1 MVVVRLT
8 RAVVFTAQRF
18 LVLEDTTARF
28 RSASRVALSYRL
40 LPCGD
45 VANGSLCQSARGL
58 GREMSLAIIFI
69 YLAMVLLLGVLSH
82 KLFRNTGEDYFVASR
97 TINWFILLMTL
108 FGTNMT
114 AFSILGASGE
124 AYHRGIGVFALM
136 ASSSAIVV
144 PCVFLFIG
152 TRLWRLGKRFGY
164 VTQAQ
169 YFRDRWES
177 DGLGLLLFIVFVLLL
192 IPYLLIGVMGGGGT
206 LATLTDGKIP
216 QWGGGLL
223 ICAVVL
229 CYVTYSGMR
238 GTAWVNTFQTLV
250 FMTLG
255 GITFF
260 VITNRMGGF
269 SNAISK
275 VDTGLLMQAEHIK
288 PLELLTYLCIPLCVG
303 MFPHIFSHFL
313 TAKDVGTFRYAII
326 LYPLCI
332 AIVWIPSVLLGILGS
347 VDVPDLKGAQ
357 ANNVLIQM
365 ISMHAPGVLAGF
377 LGAGVFAAIMS
388 SLDSQSLAIGSMFT
402 HDIVEHYRRE
412 VFSERQRVWVGRLF
426 VSGVLC
432 ITYLI
437 SLIATPS
444 IFRLAIWSFTGFAG
458 LFPIVVAALFWRR
471 STKFGV
477 FAAIVSVILL
487 WLYFFLQN
495 WRTPGYSVGG
505 TGIMPA
511 AILIAVSS
519 VTLIV
524 VSLFTKPPNSQTLE
538 KFFGYN
544 KI

>member
-1 MVVVRLT
+1 
-8 RAVVFTAQRF
+8 
-18 LVLEDTTARF
+18 
-28 RSASRVALSYRL
+28 
-40 LPCGD
+40 
-45 VANGSLCQSARGL
+45 
-58 GREMSLAIIFI
+58 MSLAVIIT
-69 YLAMVLLLGVLSH
+69 YLALVLVLGALSH
-82 KLFRNTGEDYFVASR
+82 KLFRKTGEDYFVASR

-114 AFSILGASGE
+114 AFTILGASGE

-152 TRLWRLGKRFGY
+152 TRLWRLGKQFGY
-164 VTQAQ
+164 VTQVQ

-177 DGLGLLLFIVFVLLL
+177 DALGLLLFIVFVLLL

-206 LATLTDGKIP
+206 LATLTDGTVPHWI
-216 QWGGGLL
+216 GGLL

-250 FMTLG
+250 FMVLG

-260 VITNRMGGF
+260 IITHRMGGL
-269 SNAISK
+269 STAISK
-275 VDTGLLMQAEHIK
+275 VDPGLLMQASHIK

-313 TAKDVGTFRYAII
+313 TAKDVGSFRYAII

-332 AIVWIPSVLLGILGS
+332 AVVWVPSVMLGILGN
-347 VDVPDLKGAQ
+347 VDVPGLQGSQ

-365 ISMHAPGVLAGF
+365 IHIHAPGILAGF

-402 HDIVEHYRRE
+402 HDIVGHYRRDT
-412 VFSERQRVWVGRLF
+412 FSDRQRVWVGRLF

-432 ITYLI
+432 VTYLI
-437 SLIATPS
+437 SLVATPS
-444 IFRLAIWSFTGFAG
+444 IFKLAIWSFTGFVG

-471 STKFGV
+471 STKAGV
-477 FAAIVSVILL
+477 FAAIASVILL
-487 WLYFFLQN
+487 WFYFFLQN
-495 WRTPGYSVGG
+495 WQTPGYSVGG

-511 AILIAVSS
+511 AILLIAATV
-519 VTLIV
+519 VLIV
-524 VSLFTKPPNSQTLE
+524 VSLLTKPPSSQTIN
-538 KFFGYN
+538 KFFSESDKLTGV
-544 KI
+544 

>member
-1 MVVVRLT
+1 
-8 RAVVFTAQRF
+8 
-18 LVLEDTTARF
+18 
-28 RSASRVALSYRL
+28 
-40 LPCGD
+40 
-45 VANGSLCQSARGL
+45 
-58 GREMSLAIIFI
+58 MSLAVVFI
-69 YLAMVLLLGVLSH
+69 YLAVVLMLGVLSH

-164 VTQAQ
+164 VTQVQ

-177 DGLGLLLFIVFVLLL
+177 DGLGLLLFIIFVLLL

-216 QWGGGLL
+216 QWIGGLL

-229 CYVTYSGMR
+229 SYVTYSGMR

-260 VITNRMGGF
+260 VITHRMGGL
-269 SNAISK
+269 SYAISK
-275 VDTGLLMQAEHIK
+275 VDPSLLMQAEHIK
-288 PLELLTYLCIPLCVG
+288 PLELLTYLCVPLCVG

-313 TAKDVGTFRYAII
+313 TAKDVGSFRYAII

-332 AIVWIPSVLLGILGS
+332 ASVWIPSVLLGILGN
-347 VDVPDLKGAQ
+347 VDVPGLEGPQ
-357 ANNVLIQM
+357 VNNVLIQM
-365 ISMHAPGVLAGF
+365 IGIHAPGVLAGF

-402 HDIVEHYRRE
+402 HDIIGHYRQE
-412 VFSERQRVWVGRLF
+412 AFSEKQRVWVGRLF
-426 VSGVLC
+426 VSGVLSV
-432 ITYLI
+432 TYLI

-444 IFRLAIWSFTGFAG
+444 IFRLAIWSFTGFSG

-471 STKFGV
+471 STKSGV
-477 FAAIVSVILL
+477 FAAIISVTVL
-487 WLYFFLQN
+487 WLYFFLSN
-495 WRTPGYSVGG
+495 WKTPGYSIGG
-505 TGIMPA
+505 TGVMPVA
-511 AILIAVSS
+511 VLIAVSS
-519 VTLIV
+519 ITLV
-524 VSLFTKPPNSQTLE
+524 SVSLFTKPPSSQTLE
-538 KFFGYN
+538 KFFD
-544 KI
+544 

>member
-1 MVVVRLT
+1 MSL
-8 RAVVFTAQRF
+8 AVIFTYLF
-18 LVLEDTTARF
+18 LVLALG
-28 RSASRVALSYRL
+28 ALSHR
-40 LPCGD
+40 
-45 VANGSLCQSARGL
+45 
-58 GREMSLAIIFI
+58 
-69 YLAMVLLLGVLSH
+69 
-82 KLFRNTGEDYFVASR
+82 LFRRTGEDYFVASR

-152 TRLWRLGKRFGY
+152 TRLWRIGKRFGY
-164 VTQAQ
+164 VTQVQ
-169 YFRDRWES
+169 YFRDRWDS
-177 DGLGLLLFIVFVLLL
+177 DGLGLLLFVMFVLLL

-206 LATLTDGKIP
+206 LATLTEGQIP
-216 QWGGGLL
+216 PWIGGLL
-223 ICAVVL
+223 ICVVVL
-229 CYVTYSGMR
+229 CYVTYGGMR

-250 FMTLG
+250 FMLLG

-260 VITNRMGGF
+260 VITHRMGGL
-269 SNAISK
+269 STAISK
-275 VDTGLLMQAEHIK
+275 VDPGLLMQATHIK

-332 AIVWIPSVLLGILGS
+332 AIVWIPSVLLGILGN
-347 VDVPDLKGAQ
+347 VDIPGLAGSQ

-365 ISMHAPGVLAGF
+365 IHLHAPGVLAGF

-402 HDIVEHYRRE
+402 HDIVGHYRRE
-412 VFSERQRVWVGRLF
+412 AFSDRQRVWVGRLF

-432 ITYLI
+432 VTYLI
-437 SLIATPS
+437 SLVATPS
-444 IFRLAIWSFTGFAG
+444 IFRLAIWSFTGFVG

-471 STKFGV
+471 STKYGV
-477 FAAIVSVILL
+477 FAAILSVILL
-487 WLYFFLQN
+487 WLYFFLRN
-495 WRTPGYSVGG
+495 WQTPGYSVGG
-505 TGIMPA
+505 TGVMPA
-511 AILIAVSS
+511 AILLLVSSVVLIAVSL
-519 VTLIV
+519 VTR
-524 VSLFTKPPNSQTLE
+524 PPGAGTLE
-538 KFFGYN
+538 KFFGDTDRE
-544 KI
+544 

>member
-1 MVVVRLT
+1 
-8 RAVVFTAQRF
+8 
-18 LVLEDTTARF
+18 
-28 RSASRVALSYRL
+28 
-40 LPCGD
+40 
-45 VANGSLCQSARGL
+45 
-58 GREMSLAIIFI
+58 MSLAVVFI
-69 YLAMVLLLGVLSH
+69 YLAVVLILGVLSH
-82 KLFRNTGEDYFVASR
+82 KLFRHTGEDYFVASR

-164 VTQAQ
+164 VTQVQ

-177 DGLGLLLFIVFVLLL
+177 DGLGLLLFIIFVLLL
-192 IPYLLIGVMGGGGT
+192 VPYLLIGVMGGGGT
-206 LATLTDGKIP
+206 LATLTDGRIP
-216 QWGGGLL
+216 QWIGGLL

-229 CYVTYSGMR
+229 SYVTYSGMR

-260 VITNRMGGF
+260 VITHRMGGL

-275 VDTGLLMQAEHIK
+275 VDPSLLMQAEHIK
-288 PLELLTYLCIPLCVG
+288 PLELLTYLCVPLCVG

-313 TAKDVGTFRYAII
+313 TARDVGSFRYAII

-332 AIVWIPSVLLGILGS
+332 AVVWIPSVLLGILGN
-347 VDVPDLKGAQ
+347 VDVPGLEGPQ
-357 ANNVLIQM
+357 VNNVLIQM
-365 ISMHAPGVLAGF
+365 IGIHAPGVLAGF

-402 HDIVEHYRRE
+402 HDIIGHYRQE
-412 VFSERQRVWVGRLF
+412 AFSEKQRVWVGRLF
-426 VSGVLC
+426 VTGVLSV
-432 ITYLI
+432 TYLI

-444 IFRLAIWSFTGFAG
+444 IFRLAIWSFTGFSG

-471 STKFGV
+471 STKSGV
-477 FAAIVSVILL
+477 VAAIISVVLL
-487 WLYFFLQN
+487 WLYFFLRN
-495 WRTPGYSVGG
+495 WQIPGYSVGG
-505 TGIMPA
+505 TGVMPVA
-511 AILIAVSS
+511 VLIAVSS
-519 VTLIV
+519 ITLVI
-524 VSLFTKPPNSQTLE
+524 VSLFTKPPSAQTIE
-538 KFFGYN
+538 KFFNSEEGAN
-544 KI
+544 R